1 MGAFYR
7 DLIRKHSKAKGSARA
22 VLNILADYA
31 DDDGLAW
38 PGRAQ
43 LASDTGMSE
52 RNVVRCIQTLC
63 ADGRLSIEENAKGGR
78 GRLPVY
84 KIHFPELQKG
94 DNLTPI
100 GEKRVTNARIKGDK
114 SVIKGDKSVVNYS
127 RARSEPQEPHKEPGE
142 SAPAGDAAL
151 ELKQAM
157 YQAVCKVVGWDRKTI
172 PKLDQ
177 QEAAETATILLNAG
191 YVVDDMDRFLTEVWA
206 HDWRWKKNRERPK
219 PKQIR
224 EEIGKLRAPL
234 PEVMF
239 TNGTGAYGAPPGPG
253 ATSQAKKDAMI
264 TRANS
269 ARSKIRTAQYTGA
282 PIDPQWQK
290 DIDAARGLT

>member
-1 MGAFYR
+1 MGKLYR
-7 DLIRKHSKAKGSARA
+7 DLVRAHSKAKGSSRA
-22 VLNILADYA
+22 LLNILADYA

-78 GRLPVY
+78 GRVPVY
-84 KIHFPELQKG
+84 KILIPELQKG
-94 DNLTPI
+94 DKLSPLT
-100 GEKRVTNARIKGDK
+100 GDKRVTNARIKGDK
-114 SVIKGDKSVVNYS
+114 SVIKGDKSVENYS
-127 RARSEPQEPHKEPGE
+127 YARSEPQEPHKEPGE
-142 SAPAGDAAL
+142 RAPAGVATLDL
-151 ELKQAM
+151 RKAM
-157 YQAVCKVVGWDRKTI
+157 YQAVCKAVGWDRKTI

-191 YVVDDMDRFLTEVWA
+191 YVVEDMDRFLTEVWV

-219 PKQIR
+219 PEQIR
-224 EEIGKLRAPL
+224 EEIGKLRATL

-239 TNGTGAYGAPPGPG
+239 MNGTGASPNDAM
-253 ATSQAKKDAMI
+253 SEAKKNALI
-264 TRANS
+264 TRAKTAQAN
-269 ARSKIRTAQYTGA
+269 IRTAEYTDT
-282 PIDPQWQK
+282 PVNPQWHK
-290 DIDAARGLT
+290 DIEAARGLT